1 MKKIK
6 NIFRG
11 INNWFK
17 AQIKCLAFKK
27 IIKEQR
33 NQIEKLEEQLEKEKV
48 EVERLQFEIDRDD
61 KLRQIKY
68 FEKRMEELHVQRRL
82 LRAEI
87 NEKNETIKELERK
100 IR

>member
-1 MKKIK
+1 MKKII

-11 INNWFK
+11 IKNWFK

-33 NQIEKLEEQLEKEKV
+33 NQIEELEEQLEKSKV
-48 EVERLQFEIDRDD
+48 EIERLQFEIDRDD

-68 FEKRMEELHVQRRL
+68 FEKRMEEFHVQRRM
-82 LRAEI
+82 LRSEI
-87 NEKNETIKELERK
+87 NEKNEIIKELEK
-100 IR
+100 KVK